1 VAAETTEKTTTKTTT
16 TIAHISD
23 LHVGSQ
29 YFIPNLMSKTIEEL
43 NELKPD
49 VVICTGDL
57 TNEGFR
63 QEYTTAQSFLSMLE
77 CEQRLYVLGN
87 HDSRNVGYLHFEELF
102 GQRNSEIKC
111 GQITVVGIDSSEP
124 DLDNGRIGREWY
136 EWLEDKFS
144 GSDDFK
150 VFAIHHHL
158 LPVPGTGRER
168 SMVHDAG
175 DLLEVLVKC
184 GVDLVLCGHKHV
196 PYVWRLENLV
206 VVNAG
211 TACTLRLRGH
221 TKPCYNIIEISG
233 NDRIQ
238 IFRKYPYGSREL
250 IADFSCDERKYCKW
264 EKVGSVKENA
274 LDALTGG
281 VHP

>member
-1 VAAETTEKTTTKTTT
+1 MAESAVT

-29 YFIPNLMSKTIEEL
+29 YFIPNLMSRTIEEL

-49 VVICTGDL
+49 AVICTGDL

-63 QEYTTAQSFLSMLE
+63 QEYTTAQTFLTMLE
-77 CEQRLYVLGN
+77 CERRLFMPGN
-87 HDSRNVGYLHFEELF
+87 HDSRNVGYVHFEELF
-102 GQRNSEIKC
+102 GQRNSVLSFDRF
-111 GQITVVGIDSSEP
+111 TVVGTDSSEP
-124 DLDNGRIGREWY
+124 DLDNGRIGRERY
-136 EWLEDKFS
+136 SWLEEL
-144 GSDDFK
+144 FK
-150 VFAIHHHL
+150 GDGKYKIFALHHHL

-175 DLLEVLVKC
+175 DLLEVLINC

-206 VVNAG
+206 VINAG

-221 TKPCYNIIEISG
+221 TKPCYNII
-233 NDRIQ
+233 Q
-238 IFRKYPYGSREL
+238 IEGQDHVQVYRKYPYGSKEL
-250 IADFSCDERKYCKW
+250 IAEFSRGEHKFSKW
-264 EKVGSVKENA
+264 ETVEDDILA
-274 LDALTGG
+274 GG
-281 VHP
+281 GLL

>member
-1 VAAETTEKTTTKTTT
+1 MADDALI

-29 YFIPNLMSKTIEEL
+29 YFIPNLMSRTIEEL

-49 VVICTGDL
+49 AVICTGDL

-63 QEYTTAQSFLSMLE
+63 QEYTTAQTFLSMLE
-77 CEQRLYVLGN
+77 CNRRLYVPGN

-102 GQRNSEIKC
+102 GQRDNVTIFDR
-111 GQITVVGIDSSEP
+111 IVVVGTDSSEP
-124 DLDNGRIGREWY
+124 DLDNGRIGRERY
-136 EWLEDKFS
+136 GWLEDA
-144 GSDDFK
+144 FK
-150 VFAIHHHL
+150 DNCDSCFKIFALHHHL

-168 SMVHDAG
+168 SMIHDAG
-175 DLLEVLVKC
+175 DLLEVLIQN

-196 PYVWRLENLV
+196 PYVWRIENLV

-211 TACTLRLRGH
+211 TACTLRLRGN
-221 TKPCYNIIEISG
+221 TKPCYNIIQIEK
-233 NDRIQ
+233 NDRVK
-238 IFRKYPYGSREL
+238 IFRKYPFGSLEL

-264 EKVGSVKENA
+264 EKVEAS
-274 LDALTGG
+274 ALTGG
-281 VHP
+281 GLL